1 MPHFS
6 NKNFSLAVRIFQTK
20 NQLTQKELSELSG
33 LPRST
38 VSNRVR
44 NIEPWRPHEIEV
56 LKKLGVTLD
65 DLDSGYPPMR
75 IRALPQ
81 RRKTEP
87 KPEREYL
94 SDLAS
99 CFLAISFWSEKV
111 AEIMKEK
118 NL

>member
-1 MPHFS
+1 M
-6 NKNFSLAVRIFQTK
+6 AVRIFQTK